1 MSTFALPESRHHL
14 IVYWLPIAA
23 AAAITWLAFI
33 WLGNT
38 PPIRALAMAF
48 VIAGITLTLR
58 RFGGGVALTGGLALA
73 FSPAFWSQAGGR
85 ESLPT
90 ITLALIGTSLV
101 GAILVW
107 FTKQPPVGLGIAL
120 VLFVVLFWVLASSE
134 RSLRI
139 TTILTAWLLYL
150 LINALL
156 LTNPR
161 PDEPQ
166 PGRLSLP
173 HALGILLL
181 LTLGIINEPLFTLL
195 VPAVVLG
202 LILSQTHQPWWY
214 WILLAGVVSYGA
226 QGFAALYLDSGWW
239 LFPAA
244 EAQNVRVPF
253 VIADGWREAWRWL
266 YLINLVISQ
275 FTVFGVVLGVVG
287 LARLARWYP
296 TLGSVTM
303 VAYAAYAIF
312 GLVYFGSDSPVLLL
326 PLFMI
331 QIIWMTY
338 AVYAF
343 GQWLQKSVNPAMP
356 VIRWVAPA
364 LFLLLPAL
372 MLLRITR

>member
-1 MSTFALPESRHHL
+1 VSALRLPESHRQL
-14 IVYWLPIAA
+14 IVYWLPVVAA
-23 AAAITWLAFI
+23 GAFTWLAFI

-38 PPIRALAMAF
+38 PPVRALAMAF
-48 VIAGITLTLR
+48 VIVGITLTLR
-58 RFGGGVALTGGLALA
+58 RFGAWGALTGGLALA

-85 ESLPT
+85 ESLPVVM
-90 ITLALIGTSLV
+90 LALIGTGVVAAVL
-101 GAILVW
+101 IW
-107 FTKQPPVGLGIAL
+107 FTKQPTVGLGIGL
-120 VLFVVLFWVLASSE
+120 MLFVVLFWGLASSE

-150 LINALL
+150 LISALM

-161 PDEPQ
+161 YDEQ

-195 VPAVVLG
+195 APAVVLG
-202 LILSQTHQPWWY
+202 LSLSQPRQPWWY
-214 WILLAGVVSYGA
+214 WILLAGVVIYGA
-226 QGFAALYLDSGWW
+226 RGVTILYLDSGWW

-244 EAQNVRVPF
+244 EAQNVRIPF

-296 TLGSVTM
+296 TLGIVTM

-356 VIRWVAPA
+356 VARWIAPV

>member
-1 MSTFALPESRHHL
+1 MFTFAIPQSRRQL
-14 IVYWLPIAA
+14 IVYWLPIVTAG
-23 AAAITWLAFI
+23 AITWLAFI
-33 WLGNT
+33 SLGNT
-38 PPIRALAMAF
+38 PPVRALAMAF
-48 VIAGITLTLR
+48 VIAVITLTLR
-58 RFGGGVALTGGLALA
+58 RFGAGLAMTGGLALA

-85 ESLPT
+85 ESLPVV
-90 ITLALIGTSLV
+90 TLALIGTGIV
-101 GAILVW
+101 AVVLVW
-107 FTKQPPVGLGIAL
+107 FTRQAPVGLAIGL
-120 VLFVVLFWVLASSE
+120 VLFVVLFWALASSE

-150 LINALL
+150 LISALL

-161 PDEPQ
+161 QGEPEPAQ
-166 PGRLSLP
+166 LSHL
-173 HALGILLL
+173 HAGGMLLL

-195 VPAVVLG
+195 APAVLLG
-202 LILSQTHQPWWY
+202 LALSQARLPWWF
-214 WILLAGVVSYGA
+214 WLLLAGVVVYGVRGIA
-226 QGFAALYLDSGWW
+226 TLYLDSGWW

-253 VIADGWREAWRWL
+253 VIADGWREASRWL
-266 YLINLVISQ
+266 YLINLVTAQ
-275 FTVFGVVLGVVG
+275 FTVFGVALGVVG

-296 TLGSVTM
+296 TLGIVTM
-303 VAYAAYAIF
+303 VAYAAYALF

-343 GQWLQKSVNPAMP
+343 GQWLQKSVNPTMP
-356 VIRWVAPA
+356 AVRWIAPA

-372 MLLRITR
+372 MLLRIAG